1 MKNSFLTFLLDSNIC
16 AVDISNVLEV
26 LNYGNFTVI
35 PGAKNYIEGL
45 IYSREQGITV
55 INLRKK
61 FALKDREADKNT
73 KIVVISV
80 KKQEGETEKITLY
93 GLVADRVLDV
103 QFLEEDEIQEK
114 YKTTIPKEN
123 IKKALKLEDKTVFV
137 LEMGDLLFW

>member
-73 KIVVISV
+73 KKV
-80 KKQEGETEKITLY
+80 
-93 GLVADRVLDV
+93 
-103 QFLEEDEIQEK
+103 
-114 YKTTIPKEN
+114 EN
-123 IKKALKLEDKTVFV
+123 
-137 LEMGDLLFW
+137 